1 MAPSWNLNSTFVP
14 ATSPARSRN
23 ALGMTTRPAASMV
36 ANMAKNTMNTKFQFE
51 SAASPVI
58 AHNDRRGQPPSC
70 PAAARFSMRY
80 HLE

>member
-1 MAPSWNLNSTFVP
+1 
-14 ATSPARSRN
+14 
-23 ALGMTTRPAASMV
+23 MV

-51 SAASPVI
+51 SAASPVV